1 VEFFGV
7 HVVLRLALREADDE
21 GGHGHFDVELDHVD
35 DRVELDVY
43 DLVLEEHKTDEEGVH
58 GDGDNH

>member
-1 VEFFGV
+1 MEFFGV

-35 DRVELDVY
+35 DWVELDVY
-43 DLVLEEHKTDEEGVH
+43 DLVLEEHETDE
-58 GDGDNH
+58 